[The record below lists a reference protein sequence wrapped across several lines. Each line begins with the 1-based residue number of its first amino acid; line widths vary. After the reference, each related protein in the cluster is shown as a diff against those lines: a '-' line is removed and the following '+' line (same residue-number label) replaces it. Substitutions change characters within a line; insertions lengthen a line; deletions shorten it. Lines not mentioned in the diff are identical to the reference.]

1 MKIAVYDDSRVG
13 LVRDETLI
21 DVTDL
26 VGGGGEWPPVFIL
39 RAIAEFDRLRP
50 KLDQALVTRDG
61 VPLDRVRLH
70 APIVFPTKVV
80 AAPANYRLHIEEMRS
95 VVTGEIHA
103 IEKYGVFLKA
113 PSSIIG
119 PGDTVELPF
128 PHRRTDHEVE
138 LGAVIGKTARNVRA
152 ADAMPYVFGYTGV
165 MDITVRGDEDR
176 STRKSF
182 DSFTPVG
189 PLLVTADEVPDPHD
203 LALQLW
209 VNGVRRQNGRT
220 SAMIWNIPKLI
231 EYASH
236 VMTLS
241 PGDLI
246 STGTPDGVG
255 PLTAGDEVTIEIE
268 RIGRMSVH
276 VETRKR

>member
-1 MKIAVYDDSRVG
+1 M
-13 LVRDETLI
+13 
-21 DVTDL
+21 
-26 VGGGGEWPPVFIL
+26 
-39 RAIAEFDRLRP
+39 
-50 KLDQALVTRDG
+50 
-61 VPLDRVRLH
+61 
-70 APIVFPTKVV
+70 
-80 AAPANYRLHIEEMRS
+80 
-95 VVTGEIHA
+95 
-103 IEKYGVFLKA
+103 
-113 PSSIIG
+113 
-119 PGDTVELPF
+119 
-128 PHRRTDHEVE
+128 
-138 LGAVIGKTARNVRA
+138 
-152 ADAMPYVFGYTGV
+152 
-165 MDITVRGDEDR
+165 
-176 STRKSF
+176 
-182 DSFTPVG
+182 
-189 PLLVTADEVPDPHD
+189 PDPHD

-209 VNGVRRQNGRT
+209 VNGVRRQNGNT

>member
-1 MKIAVYDDSRVG
+1 
-13 LVRDETLI
+13 
-21 DVTDL
+21 
-26 VGGGGEWPPVFIL
+26 
-39 RAIAEFDRLRP
+39 
-50 KLDQALVTRDG
+50 
-61 VPLDRVRLH
+61 
-70 APIVFPTKVV
+70 
-80 AAPANYRLHIEEMRS
+80 
-95 VVTGEIHA
+95 
-103 IEKYGVFLKA
+103 
-113 PSSIIG
+113 
-119 PGDTVELPF
+119 
-128 PHRRTDHEVE
+128 
-138 LGAVIGKTARNVRA
+138 
-152 ADAMPYVFGYTGV
+152 MPYVFGYTGV

-209 VNGVRRQNGRT
+209 VNGVRRQHGNT
-220 SAMIWNIPKLI
+220 KDMIWNIPKLI

-236 VMTLS
+236 VMTLY

-255 PLTAGDEVTIEIE
+255 PLTAGDEVAIEIE

-276 VETRKR
+276 VEMRKR